1 MTCYCFFLLHVLH
14 SNEFKRPKFCS
25 VLFWGFFA
33 TDRHVNKKC
42 TCVLPAHTVVNV
54 TSWVFVVLLIIL
66 IFFIETCRLFFD
78 SYNTRECVLDEEIK
92 A

>member
-1 MTCYCFFLLHVLH
+1 MFYIPTNSKDQSFALYCFGF
-14 SNEFKRPKFCS
+14 
-25 VLFWGFFA
+25 FFA